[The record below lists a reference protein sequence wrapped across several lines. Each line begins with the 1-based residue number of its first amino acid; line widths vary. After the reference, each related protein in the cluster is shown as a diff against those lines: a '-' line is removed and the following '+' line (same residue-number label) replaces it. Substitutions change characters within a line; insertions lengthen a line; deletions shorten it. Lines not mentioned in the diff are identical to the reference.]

1 MKIGIIG
8 SGNVGSALG
17 KRWAAAGHDIKFG
30 VRNTAKPELVALLQN
45 IGARASAGSVAE
57 AASFGEVI
65 VLTTPWNGT
74 QTAIESAGHL
84 AGKIVVDCTN
94 PLKADLSGLS
104 VGLDTSGA
112 EQVAQWAKGARVVK
126 CFNSTGAENMTNPK
140 FGSDR
145 TVMFLAGDDEAA
157 KGMVSKLGEDLGF
170 EMVDAG
176 RLEIARLLEPVAM
189 LWVHLAFRRGFGR
202 DFAFKLLRR

>member
-8 SGNVGSALG
+8 SGSVGSALG
-17 KRWAAAGHDIKFG
+17 KRWAAAGHDIKYG
-30 VRNTAKPELVALLQN
+30 ARDTAKPELAALLQK

-74 QTAIESAGHL
+74 QAAIESAGNL

-94 PLKADLSGLS
+94 PLKSDLSGLS
-104 VGLDTSGA
+104 IGLDMSGA

-126 CFNSTGAENMTNPK
+126 CFNSTGAENMTQPR
-140 FGSDR
+140 FGADR
-145 TVMFLAGDDEAA
+145 AVMFLAGDDDAA
-157 KGMVSKLGEDLGF
+157 KATVSKLGEDLGF

-189 LWVHLAFRRGFGR
+189 LWVHLAFRRGLGR
-202 DFAFKLLRR
+202 NFAFKLLRR

>member
-17 KRWAAAGHDIKFG
+17 QRWAAAGYDIKYG
-30 VRNTAKPELVALLQN
+30 ARNTAKPELVALLKK

-57 AASFGEVI
+57 AAGFGEVL

-74 QTAIESAGHL
+74 QAAIESAGDV
-84 AGKIVVDCTN
+84 AGKIIVDCTN
-94 PLKADLSGLS
+94 PLRSDLSGLS
-104 VGLDTSGA
+104 VGLNTSGA

-126 CFNSTGAENMTNPK
+126 CFNTTGAENMSQPR

-145 TVMFLAGDDEAA
+145 AVMFLAGNDDAA
-157 KGMVSKLGEDLGF
+157 KAVVSKLGEDLGF
-170 EMVDAG
+170 EMIDAG
-176 RLEIARLLEPVAM
+176 GLEIARLLEPVAM
-189 LWVHLAFRRGFGR
+189 LWVHLAFKRGFGR
-202 DFAFKLLRR
+202 SFAFKLLRR

>member
-17 KRWAAAGHDIKFG
+17 PRWAAAGHEIKYG
-30 VRNTAKPELVALLQN
+30 VRNTARPELVGLLKK
-45 IGARASAGSVAE
+45 IGVRASAGSVAE
-57 AASFGEVI
+57 AAAFGEII

-74 QTAIESAGHL
+74 QAAIESAGKL

-112 EQVAQWAKGARVVK
+112 EQVAHWANGARVVK
-126 CFNSTGAENMTNPK
+126 CFNTTGAENMTEPS
-140 FGSDR
+140 FGADR
-145 TVMFLAGDDEAA
+145 AVMFLAGDDGAA
-157 KGMVSKLGEDLGF
+157 KATVSKLGEDLGL

-176 RLEIARLLEPVAM
+176 GLEIARLLEPVAM
-189 LWVHLAFRRGFGR
+189 LWVHLAFRRGLGR
-202 DFAFKLLRR
+202 NFAFRLLRR

>member
-17 KRWAAAGHDIKFG
+17 QRWAAAGHEIKYG
-30 VRNTAKPELVALLQN
+30 ARNTAKPELVALLKK

-57 AASFGEVI
+57 AAAFGEVL

-74 QTAIESAGHL
+74 QAAIESAGDV
-84 AGKIVVDCTN
+84 AGKIIVDCTN
-94 PLKADLSGLS
+94 PLKSDLSGLS
-104 VGLDTSGA
+104 IGLDTSGA

-126 CFNSTGAENMTNPK
+126 CFNTTGAENMTNPR

-145 TVMFLAGDDEAA
+145 AVMFLAADDDAA
-157 KGMVSKLGEDLGF
+157 KAIVSRLGEDLGF

-189 LWVHLAFRRGFGR
+189 LWVHLAFRRGLGR
-202 DFAFKLLRR
+202 NFAFKLLRR

>member
-17 KRWAAAGHDIKFG
+17 QRWAAAGHEIKYG
-30 VRNTAKPELVALLQN
+30 VRNPAKPELVALLKK
-45 IGARASAGSVAE
+45 IGARAGAASVAE
-57 AASFGEVI
+57 AAAFGDVI

-74 QTAIESAGHL
+74 QAAIQSAGKL

-104 VGLDTSGA
+104 VGFGTSGA
-112 EQVAQWAKGARVVK
+112 EQVAHWANGARVVK
-126 CFNSTGAENMTNPK
+126 CFNTTGAGNMTDPR
-140 FGSDR
+140 FGTDR
-145 TVMFLAGDDEAA
+145 AVMFLAGDDDAA
-157 KGMVSKLGEDLGF
+157 KGTVSKLGEELGF

-176 RLEIARLLEPVAM
+176 GLEIARLLEPVAM
-189 LWVHLAFRRGFGR
+189 LWVHLAFRCGLGR
-202 DFAFKLLRR
+202 NFAFKLLRR

>member
-17 KRWAAAGHDIKFG
+17 QRWAAAGHEIKYG
-30 VRNTAKPELVALLQN
+30 ARNTAKPELVALLKK

-57 AASFGEVI
+57 AAAFGDI
-65 VLTTPWNGT
+65 LVLTTPWNGT
-74 QTAIESAGHL
+74 QAAIESAGDV
-84 AGKIVVDCTN
+84 AGKIIVDCTN
-94 PLKADLSGLS
+94 PLKSDLSGLS
-104 VGLDTSGA
+104 IGLDTSGA

-126 CFNSTGAENMTNPK
+126 CFNSTGAENMTNPR

-145 TVMFLAGDDEAA
+145 AVMFLAADDDAA
-157 KGMVSKLGEDLGF
+157 KAIVSKLGEDLGF

-176 RLEIARLLEPVAM
+176 RLESARLLEPVAM

-202 DFAFKLLRR
+202 NFAFKLLRR

>member
-17 KRWAAAGHDIKFG
+17 QRWAAAGHEIKYG
-30 VRNTAKPELVALLQN
+30 VRNTAKLELVALLKK

-57 AASFGEVI
+57 AAAFGDVI

-74 QTAIESAGHL
+74 QAAVESAGKL
-84 AGKIVVDCTN
+84 AGKVVVDCTN

-104 VGLDTSGA
+104 LGLDTSGA
-112 EQVAQWAKGARVVK
+112 EQVAHWANGARVVK
-126 CFNSTGAENMTNPK
+126 CFNTTGAENMIEPR
-140 FGSDR
+140 FGTDR
-145 TVMFLAGDDEAA
+145 AVMFLAGDDDAA
-157 KGMVSKLGEDLGF
+157 KATVSKLGEDLGF

-176 RLEIARLLEPVAM
+176 GLEMARLLEPVAM
-189 LWVHLAFRRGFGR
+189 LWVHLAFRRGLGR
-202 DFAFKLLRR
+202 NFAFKLLRR

>member
-17 KRWAAAGHDIKFG
+17 QRWAAAGHDIKYG
-30 VRNTAKPELVALLQN
+30 ARNTAKPELVALLQK

-65 VLTTPWNGT
+65 VLTTSWNGT
-74 QTAIESAGHL
+74 QAAIESAGNL

-126 CFNSTGAENMTNPK
+126 CFNTTGAENMTEPR
-140 FGSDR
+140 FGADR
-145 TVMFLAGDDEAA
+145 AVMFLASDDDAA
-157 KGMVSKLGEDLGF
+157 KAKVFKLGEDLGF

-176 RLEIARLLEPVAM
+176 GLEIARLLEPVAM
-189 LWVHLAFRRGFGR
+189 LWVHLAFRRGLGR
-202 DFAFKLLRR
+202 NFAFKLLRR

>member
-17 KRWAAAGHDIKFG
+17 QRWAIAGHEIKYG
-30 VRNTAKPELVALLQN
+30 ARNAAKPELVALLKK

-57 AASFGEVI
+57 AAAFGNVI
-65 VLTTPWNGT
+65 LLTTPWNGT
-74 QTAIESAGHL
+74 QAAIASAGNL

-104 VGLDTSGA
+104 FGLDTSGA
-112 EQVAQWAKGARVVK
+112 EQVAHWANGARVVK
-126 CFNSTGAENMTNPK
+126 CFNTTGAENMTDPR

-145 TVMFLAGDDEAA
+145 AVMFLAGDDDAA
-157 KGMVSKLGEDLGF
+157 KATVSKLGEDLGF

-176 RLEIARLLEPVAM
+176 GLEIARLLEPVAM
-189 LWVHLAFRRGFGR
+189 LWVHLAFRRGLGR
-202 DFAFKLLRR
+202 NFAFKLLRH